1 MQSSTPDFGK
11 SPYEILTS
19 LLRSHRTPAG
29 GASHISGRLE
39 TVSPILFLDAWCL
52 FHELWAPGRVE
63 TLTVT
68 ARMISFTSG
77 VRTERTSGCR
87 RGTGP
92 LPYRR
97 ISPGPDT
104 ACSWAPGRV
113 ETLTVTAR
121 MISITSGLRT
131 ERTSGC
137 RRGTGPLPYRRISPG
152 PDTACSWA
160 PGRVET
166 LTVTA
171 RMISFTSGVRT

>member
-68 ARMISFTSG
+68 ARMISSHCRVG
-77 VRTERTSGCR
+77 AERTSGCR
-87 RGTGP
+87 RRTGP
-92 LPYRR
+92 LPYLC
-97 ISPGPDT
+97 INPWPDT

-113 ETLTVTAR
+113 EN
-121 MISITSGLRT
+121 
-131 ERTSGC
+131 
-137 RRGTGPLPYRRISPG
+137 
-152 PDTACSWA
+152 
-160 PGRVET
+160 

>member
-77 VRTERTSGCR
+77 VRTERTSGCH

-97 ISPGPDT
+97 ITPRPH
-104 ACSWAPGRV
+104 
-113 ETLTVTAR
+113 TAR
-121 MISITSGLRT
+121 RRPPRRPETRTATPLRLSSTSR
-131 ERTSGC
+131 
-137 RRGTGPLPYRRISPG
+137 LP
-152 PDTACSWA
+152 T
-160 PGRVET
+160 
-166 LTVTA
+166 
-171 RMISFTSGVRT
+171 

>member
-68 ARMISFTSG
+68 ARLISFHSA
-77 VRTERTSGCR
+77 VAAEPRPVCR
-87 RGTGP
+87 SVKAAS
-92 LPYRR
+92 PYRL
-97 ISPGPDT
+97 IDAWSDLD
-104 ACSWAPGRV
+104 C
-113 ETLTVTAR
+113 
-121 MISITSGLRT
+121 I
-131 ERTSGC
+131 
-137 RRGTGPLPYRRISPG
+137 
-152 PDTACSWA
+152 WA